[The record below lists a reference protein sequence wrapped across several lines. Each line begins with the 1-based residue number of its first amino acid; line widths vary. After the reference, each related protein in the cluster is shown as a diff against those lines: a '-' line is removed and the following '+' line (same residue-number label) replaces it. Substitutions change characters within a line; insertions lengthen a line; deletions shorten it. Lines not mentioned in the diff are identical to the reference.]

1 MKDLDFIESISQL
14 DKCIGANYVAVG
26 TSTDAGYGYG
36 SANAFALAIGD
47 RTATYTNT
55 DVTTYLGSNTALT
68 RSNANASAYAGS
80 GNNFSQASLSNQSS
94 YVSTW
99 GGGISTNV
107 TTQRI
112 VTSSTGT

>member
-1 MKDLDFIESISQL
+1 MKDLEFIESISQPN
-14 DKCIGANYVAVG
+14 KCVGANYVAVG

-36 SANAFALAIGD
+36 SAGAFALAIGD

-55 DVTTYLGSNTALT
+55 DVLTYLGTNTALT
-68 RSNANASAYAGS
+68 RANATASASASS
-80 GNNFSQASLSNQSS
+80 GNNFTQVSLSNQSS

-107 TTQRI
+107 TNQTI